1 MIIHVAQIGLA
12 GIFMISA
19 VAMGGQSDTTAG
31 AEQSATAAKITRK
44 EVFFEDSFT
53 RDDLGDQYEILKHD
67 ANRLVVG
74 DGKLMIVA
82 NNPDNNLVMLGQTP
96 TGDFVAT
103 VAVTMQLTVDNH
115 ESGSLRLSDWL
126 LRSCLNY
133 RLFHDLVLVGGRPV
147 PETAKQ

>member
-1 MIIHVAQIGLA
+1 M
-12 GIFMISA
+12 
-19 VAMGGQSDTTAG
+19 
-31 AEQSATAAKITRK
+31 
-44 EVFFEDSFT
+44 FFEDSFT